1 MDIVGIV
8 NVQVERLPSTA
19 LFVGEP
25 AIGAPGG
32 HGCVPSERRGNRPA
46 KQAAL
51 DELTG
56 HDVLGPEPDAVADL
70 EHPSGA
76 AGCRGHA
83 ITVRHVERHRFLAEH
98 VHAGLERLDR
108 GVRVQ
113 ERRQGDGECI
123 DRSGR
128 KQLAQV
134 GMDADILQVDVI
146 GRAFHVSLGG
156 FTRGGQHLG
165 VGLADRCD
173 RGVGDRFPAAIVHTS
188 HETQPDN
195 PHANHG
201 EPLSWRHDPECP
213 GHGAL
218 AVFSSGSRYD
228 TAPGKRWSNIPLHDS
243 PTTKPAKNLRPSI
256 PAVAD
261 HLLNDTCRIYP
272 DLAAVV
278 NAWPQP
284 SGAIKA
290 GILAMVPSVIGLE

>member
-1 MDIVGIV
+1 MMDIVGIV

-32 HGCVPSERRGNRPA
+32 HGRVAAERRGNRPA

-56 HDVLGPEPDAVADL
+56 HDVLGPEPDAMADL

-83 ITVRHVERHRFLAEH
+83 ITVRHVECHRFLAEH

-134 GMDADILQVDVI
+134 GMDTDILQVDVI

-195 PHANHG
+195 PHTNHG
-201 EPLSWRHDPECP
+201 VPLS
-213 GHGAL
+213 
-218 AVFSSGSRYD
+218 
-228 TAPGKRWSNIPLHDS
+228 
-243 PTTKPAKNLRPSI
+243 
-256 PAVAD
+256 
-261 HLLNDTCRIYP
+261 
-272 DLAAVV
+272 
-278 NAWPQP
+278 
-284 SGAIKA
+284 
-290 GILAMVPSVIGLE
+290 